1 MLFSVPDSAAAHK
14 ESVGG
19 NSVTRFAPA
28 KINLALHVTGRREDG
43 YHLLDMLVAF
53 GDVGDFIH
61 ISISENDHFHVS
73 GPFSKAVPL
82 DGRNLMLKARDRLKD
97 TVNRELPPVSIH
109 LEKNLP
115 IASGIGGGSSDA
127 AATLLALNDLW
138 GLNLSFNEVAA
149 LGLSLGA
156 DLPMCLHGA
165 NFGTPLIA
173 RGVGEKL
180 HTISGMPT
188 LPLVL
193 INDGTA
199 LSTPQV
205 FAAINKRDN
214 PPLPAPKIDSFDCL
228 RSYLPTTRNDLLQP
242 ALSLAPNIAQ
252 KLELLRSY
260 DAIFAQMSGSGAT
273 CFAVFSDQKSAVQAA
288 REIRSAH
295 PDWFITATQ
304 TGASI
309 S

>member
-1 MLFSVPDSAAAHK
+1 MLFPVPASASSYDKIAG
-14 ESVGG
+14 VR
-19 NSVTRFAPA
+19 SVTRLAPA
-28 KINLALHVTGRREDG
+28 KVNLALHVTGRREDG

-61 ISISENDHFHVS
+61 ISTSENDDFHVS
-73 GPFSKAVPL
+73 GRFSKAIPL
-82 DGRNLMLKARDRLKD
+82 DASNLVLKARDILKSVSD
-97 TVNRELPPVSIH
+97 RQVAPVTIH

-115 IASGIGGGSSDA
+115 VASGIGGGSSDA
-127 AATLLALNDLW
+127 AATLLALNELW
-138 GLNLSFNEVAA
+138 GLNLSFNEVVA

-165 NFGTPLIA
+165 NFGTPLIV
-173 RGVGEKL
+173 RGIGEEL
-180 HTISGMPT
+180 SAISGLPA

-205 FAAINKRDN
+205 FGAMGKRDN
-214 PPLPAPKIDSFDCL
+214 PPLPVPKVDSFDCL

-252 KLELLRSY
+252 KLAMLRSY

-273 CFAVFSDQKSAVQAA
+273 CFAVFSDQKSAAQAA

-295 PDWFITATQ
+295 SDWFVAATR
-304 TGASI
+304 TGASNT
-309 S
+309 